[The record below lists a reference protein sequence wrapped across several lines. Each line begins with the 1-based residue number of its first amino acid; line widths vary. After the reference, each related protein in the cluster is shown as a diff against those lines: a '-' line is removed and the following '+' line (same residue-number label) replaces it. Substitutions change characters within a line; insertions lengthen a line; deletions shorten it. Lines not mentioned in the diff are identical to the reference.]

1 MTAIDA
7 LAIDATPRLRRTAL
21 LAGDRVFEVVHQ
33 RRSADPQPGE
43 TWVARAGRAV
53 PAMCGL
59 FVDLGAGGEGF
70 LKSAR
75 TPPPEGA
82 WIAVTVGAARAGGK
96 RAKVRR
102 APEAEPV
109 GGPPRRLAP
118 AEPAARA
125 ALAAH
130 AGIATV
136 RVEGFALAAEVRAW
150 LAAHK
155 SQAAVTVGDGALFE
169 TLGIEAA
176 LDEAS
181 SSVVPLPGGGGLA
194 VDETRAL
201 TAVDVDAGEAR
212 PFDANLAAAER
223 LPALLRLRDQGG
235 LIVVDFIGL
244 ATRRERDA
252 VMARLRAGL
261 AEDARV
267 SACHGF
273 SPLGLVEI
281 ARSRDGPSLAA
292 YAASPAGIADR
303 AARALARAAATAHG
317 ALGLTC
323 APAVAAA
330 LDDQATGGIAALEA
344 AFGRAVTVRATDW
357 PADRFTVSVGTP

>member
-1 MTAIDA
+1 VTAIDA
-7 LAIDATPRLRRTAL
+7 LAIDETPRLRRTAL
-21 LAGDRVFEVVHQ
+21 LAGDRVVEVVHQ
-33 RRSADPQPGE
+33 RCAAEPQPGE

-53 PAMCGL
+53 PAMGGL

-82 WIAVTVGAARAGGK
+82 WIAVTVGAARAAGK
-96 RAKVRR
+96 RAKVHR
-102 APEAEPV
+102 APAAEPAE
-109 GGPPRRLAP
+109 GPPRRLAP
-118 AEPAARA
+118 AAPAARA

-136 RVEGFALAAEVRAW
+136 HVDGFALAAQARAW
-150 LAAHK
+150 LAAQG
-155 SQAAVTVGDGALFE
+155 SQAVVKVGDAGLFE
-169 TLGIEAA
+169 TLGIDEA
-176 LDEAS
+176 LDEAAAP
-181 SSVVPLPGGGGLA
+181 VVPLPGGGSLA
-194 VDETRAL
+194 LDETRAL

-212 PFDANLAAAER
+212 PLDANLAAAER

-235 LIVVDFIGL
+235 LVVVDFIGL
-244 ATRRERDA
+244 AARRERDA

-281 ARSRDGPSLAA
+281 ARGRVGPSLAA
-292 YAASPAGIADR
+292 YAASAPGIADR

-317 ALGLTC
+317 ALGLAC
-323 APAVAAA
+323 APAIAAA
-330 LDDQATGGIAALEA
+330 LDDPAAGGIAALVA
-344 AFGRAVTVRATDW
+344 AFGRPVTVTEADWPIDRFAVTVGA
-357 PADRFTVSVGTP
+357 P